1 MPLYQDMPFDNL
13 RSWLLC
19 FRASLGDGVII
30 LAIWALGFLIFR
42 ERYWFAPGPES
53 SQGGR
58 GARWAVLLAAGAIIA
73 VAIEFH
79 ALGTDRWAYSSL
91 MPLVPHAEVGLSPF
105 VQLLLLPYLSM
116 IWARRIYSVE

>member
-1 MPLYQDMPFDNL
+1 L
-13 RSWLLC
+13 
-19 FRASLGDGVII
+19 ASLFPGKSRGWGNHSGD
-30 LAIWALGFLIFR
+30 LGTRISDISGTLLVC
-42 ERYWFAPGPES
+42 PGPES

-79 ALGTDRWAYSSL
+79 ALGTDRWAYTSL
-91 MPLVPHAEVGLSPF
+91 MPLVPYAEVGLSPF